1 MHSQTCIQAM
11 ASGPVLWVMVS
22 LNGGMKHH
30 QFSQKHVH
38 ARLMYMPHNG
48 VQVVRTSQVPLVAS
62 GESRQVKIWEF
73 EGTAYDQGDVAAEWI
88 TTYLGEPHRL
98 VRYAGN
104 VVAAQSE

>member
-1 MHSQTCIQAM
+1 
-11 ASGPVLWVMVS
+11 
-22 LNGGMKHH
+22 
-30 QFSQKHVH
+30 
-38 ARLMYMPHNG
+38 MPHNG

-104 VVAAQSE
+104 DMWLLQSLSKCFVVSATIRRGHEVCTALLLIFMSCIH